1 MDILKYLFGP
11 TQMEGLLSILNMLRL
26 FNVTPWEVGCFSFR
40 SLNIY
45 NLLYRRGFEYEISYG
60 GQQLKLVNMQSYA
73 GNPLIQLAF
82 PYWVGEVS
90 STLPPGRL
98 AVFPIGPF
106 IYKIYYIG
114 EDLKMEY
121 HMGVNSSSWLTCN
134 PMRGTPRFN
143 WLSLTG

>member
-11 TQMEGLLSILNMLRL
+11 MQMEGLLSILNMLRL
-26 FNVTPWEVGCFSFR
+26 FNITPWEVGCFSFR

-73 GNPLIQLAF
+73 GNPSIQLAF

-90 STLPPGRL
+90 GTKPVSRPNLRSDGLWIGPNATNRSRL
-98 AVFPIGPF
+98 APWSQR
-106 IYKIYYIG
+106 
-114 EDLKMEY
+114 L
-121 HMGVNSSSWLTCN
+121 
-134 PMRGTPRFN
+134 
-143 WLSLTG
+143 